1 MANRLPFDVQLKRVF
16 CFFFK
21 RHKNLLFGRLLADEE
36 SSPAKGEK
44 RKRDPED
51 EDEEDDD

>member
-1 MANRLPFDVQLKRVF
+1 MTNKLFLIFTKLSFLSVAQKKPNV
-16 CFFFK
+16 
-21 RHKNLLFGRLLADEE
+21 LLFADEE

-51 EDEEDDD
+51 EDEDDDD